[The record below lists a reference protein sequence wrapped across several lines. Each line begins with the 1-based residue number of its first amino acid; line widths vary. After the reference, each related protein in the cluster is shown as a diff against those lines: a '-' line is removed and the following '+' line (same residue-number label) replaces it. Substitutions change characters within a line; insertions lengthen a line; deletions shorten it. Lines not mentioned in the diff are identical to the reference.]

1 MARKFRDEGQT
12 MGEMAI
18 VLPLL
23 LGLLVGVLEF
33 ERVRN
38 VRERHE

>member
-1 MARKFRDEGQT
+1 
-12 MGEMAI
+12 MGGMAI

-23 LGLLVGVLEF
+23 LGLLVRVLEF